1 MRDLRY
7 LRDLANEL
15 QVYDSTLGSLGLSRA
30 EPASTQSALKKVR
43 AGGSVSMDA
52 AMKAIRLL
60 VTAAHSQNGIS
71 GAAWALYVDPD
82 MFSEDR
88 AARSSADT
96 DVIRRLLIAAARIR
110 PGSHYSCLDTALR
123 HRLEAFANGRT
134 VHGGSIVADL
144 TCLVIADY
152 ASCGVCPCDDQDP
165 CCCQWCRVRDA
176 WRECKCKRCQETLNT
191 LREVL
196 MLGYRGVFEDRS
208 MRLDQADA
216 SGELLI
222 DMMVPER
229 ITPLASVTSSLH
241 ADLEEAAWRIFWAL
255 RAADQDT
262 RIWVKSRLLLPFL
275 EARDHKHV
283 SLAAGALSAF
293 SCTFCSGGAARGHS
307 MQGQPYRTNDRLGPV
322 LSVLALLYLERAD
335 QMKDLMN
342 SHLAGSEAVAVPIIY
357 ELWKQC
363 GRSKGRVAA
372 FHTKW
377 TDFILNMTNR
387 GCVNALIETARSTGL
402 IN

>member
-15 QVYDSTLGSLGLSRA
+15 QVHDSTLGSLGLSRD
-30 EPASTQSALKKVR
+30 ELASTQSALKKVR
-43 AGGSVSMDA
+43 AGLSVSMDA

-71 GAAWALYVDPD
+71 VAAWALYVDPD
-82 MFSEDR
+82 MFSEGR
-88 AARSSADT
+88 AARNSADT

-110 PGSHYSCLDTALR
+110 PGSHYSCLDEKLR
-123 HRLEAFANGRT
+123 ARIDSFATRRSAQR
-134 VHGGSIVADL
+134 VDIVGDL
-144 TCLVIADY
+144 TRLVIADCG
-152 ASCGVCPCDDQDP
+152 SCAVCPCDDKNP
-165 CCCQWCRVRDA
+165 CSCQWCRDRDA
-176 WRECKCKRCQETLNT
+176 WRECDCERCQEMLHT

-196 MLGYRGVFEDRS
+196 MLGDRGVFEDRS

-216 SGELLI
+216 SGELRI
-222 DMMVPER
+222 DMMVQER

-241 ADLEEAAWRIFWAL
+241 AALEAAAWRIFWAL

-262 RIWVKSRLLLPFL
+262 RIWVKSMLLLPFL
-275 EARDHKHV
+275 DARDHKHV

-293 SCTFCSGGAARGHS
+293 SSTFCSGGAARGHS

-322 LSVLALLYLERAD
+322 LAVLALLYLERAD

-342 SHLAGSEAVAVPIIY
+342 SHLASSAAGAVPIIY

-363 GRSKGRVAA
+363 GRSKGRAAA

-377 TDFILNMTNR
+377 THFILNEANR
-387 GCVNALIETARSTGL
+387 GSVNALIETARSTGL